1 VLGEALPGAHR
12 GGDHHGVSRAQGEGE
27 HLRAVAR
34 GEARQRGVYRLPE
47 EVEVAEDGERGRAR
61 WFVLAIV
68 LAAATATK
76 EEDVE

>member
-1 VLGEALPGAHR
+1 VLGEALPGARR
-12 GGDHHGVSRAQGEGE
+12 GGDHHGVPRAEAEGE
-27 HLRAVAR
+27 HLLAV
-34 GEARQRGVYRLPE
+34 ERGVDRLPE

-76 EEDVE
+76 EDVE